1 MSALRAIA
9 YPILRICFLGS
20 IRHNFDS
27 GKTTLDDIADKT
39 KFTQA
44 KQKSEAC
51 FYTFFKHFEALD
63 H

>member
-1 MSALRAIA
+1 MFALRVNAF
-9 YPILRICFLGS
+9 PILRICFLGS

-27 GKTTLDDIADKT
+27 GKTTSDDIVDKR